1 MKRTQANRI
10 ILLIIS
16 ALLVVAGSYYLYR
29 YLRRWAI
36 TKIEREQLRD
46 NERIILS
53 FKSLGFEPTSE
64 LIKTLESH
72 GQQIEQAIAQR
83 YQNWFDG
90 GKMGTDDQK
99 IDLLVTVNKKMLKS
113 YIRDLQD
120 YRIQKIPTTDTL
132 VKFTYDKMVRL
143 TLALAELKRLKG
155 CGIEDDE
162 YCKKAERMK
171 EITLQSI
178 ARSKNSLRDFLKLG
192 LLESDPVV
200 KAERMYLTRKVQ
212 DLVVINKALGGWSIV

>member
-1 MKRTQANRI
+1 MKRTQTSRI

-16 ALLVVAGSYYLYR
+16 AFLIAVGSWYIYR
-29 YLRRWAI
+29 YFRRWVI

-46 NERIILS
+46 NERILLS
-53 FKSLGFEPTSE
+53 FKSLGFEPSSE
-64 LIKTLESH
+64 LIQTLESH
-72 GQQIEQAIAQR
+72 GRQIEQAIVQR
-83 YQNWFDG
+83 YQNWLTG
-90 GKMGTDDQK
+90 GKLGTDDQK
-99 IDLLVTVNKKMLKS
+99 IDLLVTVNKKMLRS

-120 YRIQKIPTTDTL
+120 YRNQNIPTTDTL

-178 ARSKNSLRDFLKLG
+178 ARSKNTLRDFLKLG
-192 LLESDPVV
+192 LLESDALMR
-200 KAERMYLTRKVQ
+200 AERTYLTRKVQ
-212 DLVVINKALGGWSIV
+212 DLVTINKALGGWITL